1 MGAGVAG
8 AIKRAAGQEIESE
21 ALRQG
26 PVPVGE
32 AFVTGAGRLKARLVI
47 HAAVMGT
54 DLVADADKIRSATR
68 SSLLCAEK
76 LGLKSIAS
84 PALSTRVGGFSYSRV
99 AEMMINTV
107 SEHLGGESDS
117 EEVLFVLY
125 SDEAYR
131 AFEEYLCKGAF
142 TPRCCRG
149 Q

>member
-8 AIKRAAGQEIESE
+8 AIKRAPGQEIESE

-54 DLVADADKIRSATR
+54 DLVTDTDKIRSATR
-68 SSLLCAEK
+68 SSLLCAEE

-84 PALSTRVGGFSYSRV
+84 PGLGTGIRGFFILQS
-99 AEMMINTV
+99 
-107 SEHLGGESDS
+107 G
-117 EEVLFVLY
+117 
-125 SDEAYR
+125 
-131 AFEEYLCKGAF
+131 
-142 TPRCCRG
+142 
-149 Q
+149 